1 METERY
7 IRITNLCMLFFR
19 AEGIAF
25 SLYDEQDACQLQY
38 PEEPQRDPAPLF
50 AQRDAARTLDI
61 CTSPSHASYASIRVK
76 GGWRIVIGPV
86 YNARLNESLVDAFMA
101 ENQIPA
107 AQRRAAGT
115 ILEAAPNL
123 SLLEFFDKAAYL
135 YYCMDGEILDPAV
148 YFDLTTD
155 RDSFTVGRD
164 AAESLLERKENEKFH
179 NTYQWELMF
188 YDLIRQGDP
197 ERLMAFLMQDGSTR
211 LSRGTMA
218 ETPLRQSKNIF
229 IGGITKIGMMA
240 AVPAGLDPELTYQ
253 LIDSYVLDC
262 ERAATVPEIDRLQ
275 VSAALDFC
283 RRIGELRLPAGISR
297 EVYTCMSYV
306 RNHVNTPLS
315 LDDVAAV
322 IGRSVSYTG
331 NLFKKET
338 GKTLGNYITECRLE
352 EAKSLLHYTDMTL
365 AEISSY
371 LCFSSQSYF
380 QNVFKKEYGVTPMQY
395 RRQHHTES

>member
-1 METERY
+1 MDTARY

-25 SLYDEQDACQLQY
+25 SLYDRQDTCHLQY
-38 PEEPQRDPAPLF
+38 PEEPQRNTAALFAARDPA
-50 AQRDAARTLDI
+50 RMLDI
-61 CTSPSHASYASIRVK
+61 CTTPSHAGYASIRIK

-107 AQRRAAGT
+107 AQRHAADT

-148 YFDLTTD
+148 YFDLMND

-164 AAESLLERKENEKFH
+164 AVENLLERKENEKFH
-179 NTYQWELMF
+179 NSYQWELMF

-197 ERLMAFLMQDGSTR
+197 ERLMAFLMQDSSTR
-211 LSRGTMA
+211 LGHGTMA
-218 ETPLRQSKNIF
+218 DTPLRQAKNIF
-229 IGGITKIGMMA
+229 IGCITKIGMMSA
-240 AVPAGLDPELTYQ
+240 IPAGMDVELTYQ

-262 ERAATVPEIDRLQ
+262 ERASTIPEIDRLYMT
-275 VSAALDFC
+275 AAMDFC
-283 RRIGELRLPAGISR
+283 RRIGETHIPNDVSR
-297 EVYTCMSYV
+297 EVYACMCYIH
-306 RNHVNTPLS
+306 NHINVSIS
-315 LDDVAAV
+315 LEDVASS

-331 NLFKKET
+331 TFSKKKP
-338 GKTLGNYITECRLE
+338 GK
-352 EAKSLLHYTDMTL
+352 HL
-365 AEISSY
+365 ALI
-371 LCFSSQSYF
+371 L
-380 QNVFKKEYGVTPMQY
+380 QNVAW
-395 RRQHHTES
+395 RRQKVYCTIQK